1 VSVLPGGARAV
12 VPRLA
17 VAVLLA
23 LSITSARPAH
33 AQQASARL
41 TLASQTPWVRGSAP
55 FGLRLD
61 VDAVRSPEDLDL
73 DVTVHRAVTSRS
85 QFARTLD
92 GESLGGT
99 VHTDRVPFQSLPFD
113 AGGAISLTV
122 DLPDLRTG
130 VYPVSVDL
138 VDTEDGD
145 VVASLVT
152 HLLKVPTTPVEV
164 PLAVAWV
171 QSYGA
176 PPAQRPDGS
185 IALDDDDLDDL
196 RVIARQLDAGV
207 PMTVT
212 PTPETIAALAT
223 LDDGRT
229 VAALGELLRDHEV
242 LSRPFVDVDVS
253 ALAAAGRSDEIAAQ
267 RLEGDRVLDDVAGI
281 VGENRTAVPDGAVTA
296 SGLRALAELGVRR
309 VVLDEQALDPLRSAD
324 TNGLTLARPFA
335 ISTSGGRTLDAVSVD
350 PGLAAHF
357 AEDDPVLAAHHLLAD
372 LAVLQLDSPGLRRGV
387 VLRPPVEQG
396 ASDVLLSTALAGIS
410 SSPLLEGVTVDELM
424 ARVEPLEDD
433 DGEPIVRT
441 LAPVDLDPLGF
452 SPAAIDRARDSIRG
466 FSSLLVDPATAD
478 MGLLE
483 RNLLVAES
491 RDLTTSQ
498 RRHSVD
504 SVATRIADAT
514 SKVRVLGDRTYR
526 LTAREGTIPLTLVN
540 DNSFAVHVEVEL
552 TSDKL
557 EFKGAAPGEPST
569 LELELGAGSTTTQ
582 AVPVKA
588 RTSGTFQLGIVV
600 RAPDGAL
607 ALGATRVTIASTV
620 ASGVGIVLSAG
631 ALVFLALWWGKHWR
645 TVRRARRL
653 VPAE

>member
-1 VSVLPGGARAV
+1 
-12 VPRLA
+12 
-17 VAVLLA
+17 VLLA
-23 LSITSARPAH
+23 LLALALALVPARA
-33 AQQASARL
+33 ASAQRASAQL
-41 TLASQTPWVRGSAP
+41 TLASQTPWVRGDAP
-55 FGLRLD
+55 FGIRLD
-61 VDAVRSPEDLDL
+61 VDAVRSPQDLDL

-85 QFARTLD
+85 QFVRTLD
-92 GESLGGT
+92 GESLGGR
-99 VHTDRVPFQSLPFD
+99 VHGDRVPFQSLPFD
-113 AGGAISLTV
+113 AGGAISLTI
-122 DLPDLRTG
+122 DLPELRTG

-138 VDTEDGD
+138 VDTRSDD

-152 HLLKVPTTPVEV
+152 HLLKVPADRVEM
-164 PLAVAWV
+164 PLEVAWV

-176 PPAQRPDGS
+176 PPAQQPDGAVS
-185 IALDDDDLDDL
+185 FDDDDLDDL

-207 PMTVT
+207 PMTVA

-223 LDDGRT
+223 LDDGQT
-229 VAALGELLRDHEV
+229 VDALADLLREHEV
-242 LSRPFVDVDVS
+242 LTRPLVDIDTS
-253 ALAAAGRSDEIAAQ
+253 ALVAAGRADEVATQ
-267 RLEGDRVLDDVAGI
+267 RLEGDRVLDDVADI
-281 VGENRTAVPDGAVTA
+281 VGENRTALPDGAVTA
-296 SGLRALAELGVRR
+296 AALSALAELGVRR
-309 VVLDEQALDPLRSAD
+309 VVLDEDALAPLQSSD
-324 TNGLTLARPFA
+324 TNGLTLTRPFTVA
-335 ISTSGGRTLDAVSVD
+335 ATGSRTLDAVSVD
-350 PGLAAHF
+350 PGIAAHF
-357 AEDDPVLAAHHLLAD
+357 DEADGVLAAHHLLAD
-372 LAVLQLDSPGLRRGV
+372 LAVLQLDSPGLTRGV
-387 VLRPPVEQG
+387 VIRPPTDRRPSEVM
-396 ASDVLLSTALAGIS
+396 LSTALSAIA
-410 SSPLLEGVTVDELM
+410 SSPLLEGATVDQLFE
-424 ARVEPLEDD
+424 RVEPLEDD

-498 RRHSVD
+498 RRHYVD

-569 LELELGAGSTTTQ
+569 LELVLGAGSTTTQ